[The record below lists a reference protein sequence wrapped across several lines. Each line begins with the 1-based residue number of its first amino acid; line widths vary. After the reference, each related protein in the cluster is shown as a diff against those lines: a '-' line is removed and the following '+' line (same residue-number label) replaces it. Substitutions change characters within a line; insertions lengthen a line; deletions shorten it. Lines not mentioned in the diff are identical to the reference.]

1 MKHTNYYIIFSTNC
15 KCCLEKQMLKQY
27 FQADADKYQ
36 SAEDFDFVFEK
47 MSEFFADAN
56 TKIWEHKG
64 YQAYDYHRS
73 NNGAGDKWKRNA
85 NRQGIDTGRNGQ
97 DQQNKDIRRVKI
109 FLDRFNLERL
119 INHFSADRT

>member
-1 MKHTNYYIIFSTNC
+1 MKQANYYIVFSSDC
-15 KCCLEKQMLKQY
+15 KSCLEKQMLEQY
-27 FQADADKYQ
+27 FYTKANKYQ

-47 MSEFFADAN
+47 MAEFFADAN
-56 TKIWEHKG
+56 AKIWQHKC

-73 NNGAGDKWKRNA
+73 NNGAGDKWKRDA
-85 NRQGIDTGRNGQ
+85 NRQGIDTRSKGQ
-97 DQQNKDIRRVKI
+97 NQQNKDIRRVKI